1 MMGEL
6 MLLPLPLA
14 EMNRMLFR
22 VRSKPQ
28 LLLLSRALDSLR
40 FCAGDRIA
48 YMSLSWKDFQDCGAL
63 PEHAEAIVIL
73 PWTCTAC
80 GWHSWPGKRTWGM

>member
-40 FCAGDRIA
+40 FLRPG
-48 YMSLSWKDFQDCGAL
+48 
-63 PEHAEAIVIL
+63 
-73 PWTCTAC
+73 TASPIC
-80 GWHSWPGKRTWGM
+80 P